1 MKKALI
7 IFIIIVLIIAAI
19 VLGISEL
26 SRYYT
31 VTGTIVEIDEH
42 GVYIGCGKIEEE
54 TNRHKGYYDFS
65 SKQKSN
71 QKIKFKDEKNHKIS
85 EKDLKV
91 GDIIKINGK
100 KDEIEIAIAYS
111 IEPLY
116 NIKSVRIIGQDLEGA
131 VDTDIFNNSSNVSF
145 MINEFTNKG
154 ITLTITDKNKRP
166 YKYNDDYTIYKKVK
180 SEPQTMKSHS
190 SGNLKQYKPQAMKQ
204 VTISA
209 TSIPPKLPSQPQEAV
224 YNKLEELKKISQ
236 ITSQETLKFDKKL
249 SSNIIMKKYD
259 WSNMYGKL
267 EKGNYE
273 LRFNIKQRG
282 LYFVN
287 IYFSIDEEGSVSYE
301 NPVIDI
307 YKIQK

>member
-54 TNRHKGYYDFS
+54 TNRYKGYYDFS

-131 VDTDIFNNSSNVSF
+131 VDTDIFNNKYDVSF

-209 TSIPPKLPSQPQEAV
+209 TSIPEKTLPPSQEVV
-224 YNKLEELKKISQ
+224 YDKWEELKKISQ
-236 ITSQETLKFDKKL
+236 ITSQETLEFDKKL
-249 SSNIIMKKYD
+249 SSNIFMKKYD

-267 EKGNYE
+267 EKGDYK
-273 LRFNIKQRG
+273 LRFNIEQRG
-282 LYFVN
+282 FYFVY
-287 IYFSIDEEGSVSYE
+287 IDFSIDEEGNVSYE

-307 YKIQK
+307 